1 MSRIHHLALVAL
13 AAVPLLLVCLA
24 VVAAKGGAAWPAAVV
39 WVIGVALLE
48 MVLWRTSGRPQR
60 ELLELLGAASNES
73 AGARIRELAAEA
85 ALDRTEHERMAAL
98 VEDLSSG
105 LGEGLV
111 VVDPDLKIRLINRVA
126 LRFCGVEQVRTG
138 AHLLELFREPEGVEA
153 FQAAAAGGRP
163 DPLLVSNPRG
173 LWEVRA
179 FPVRGGGAVGLLSE
193 VSLIRRASEFRRRF
207 VQDLSHE
214 LRSPLTV
221 LRTTVEAMEDELP
234 EELTEMLVRQVERVD
249 RLASELNELSS
260 IESGQVDLELGEV
273 APAEVVRDVLIDFRP
288 EAARSDVDLRCEVPD
303 DLRCWCDRRGL
314 YRVLSNLVDNSVKYN
329 RPGGWVRV
337 RGRGGEGT
345 AIIEVA
351 DSGEGIP
358 AGELQAVLQRFYRVD
373 RARTPGRGGLGLGLA
388 IVKHLVQV
396 MGGTLALDSR
406 EGVGTTVTVGF
417 PVAAP
422 GGEARSL
429 PEPQHEVAS
438 RGGSRRS

>member
-1 MSRIHHLALVAL
+1 MVAL
-13 AAVPLLLVCLA
+13 AAAPLLLVCLVVVVRMGGTAFPA
-24 VVAAKGGAAWPAAVV
+24 VAVWAV
-39 WVIGVALLE
+39 GVALLE
-48 MVLWRTSGRPQR
+48 LVLWRTIGRPQR
-60 ELLELLGAASNES
+60 ELLEGLGVTSSSE
-73 AGARIRELAAEA
+73 AGTKVRELEREAAE
-85 ALDRTEHERMAAL
+85 DRAERERTAVL

-111 VVDPDLKIRLINRVA
+111 VVDNDLKIRLINRVA
-126 LRFCGVEQVRTG
+126 LRFSGVEQVRTG

-153 FQAAAAGGRP
+153 FQSAAGGGRP
-163 DPLLVSNPRG
+163 EPILISNPRG

-193 VSLIRRASEFRRRF
+193 VSLIRRAAEFRRRF

-234 EELTEMLVRQVERVD
+234 AEWTEMLVRQVERVD
-249 RLASELNELSS
+249 RLASELSELAT

-273 APAEVVRDVLIDFRP
+273 APAEVVREVLADFRP
-288 EAARSDVDLRCEVPD
+288 EAARLDVDLRCEVEE

-314 YRVLSNLVDNSVKYN
+314 YRVLSNLVDNAVKYN

-337 RGRGGEGT
+337 RGRSHGGS
-345 AIIEVA
+345 AALEVS

-358 AGELQAVLQRFYRVD
+358 ASELQAVLQRFYRVD

-406 EGVGTTVTVGF
+406 EGVGTTVTLGF
-417 PVAAP
+417 PREAPPGAARP
-422 GGEARSL
+422 
-429 PEPQHEVAS
+429 AS
-438 RGGSRRS
+438 ESQP

>member
-1 MSRIHHLALVAL
+1 VTRGRHLAVAAL
-13 AAVPLLLVCLA
+13 AAVPLLLVCLVVVVRMGGTAFPA
-24 VVAAKGGAAWPAAVV
+24 VAVWAV
-39 WVIGVALLE
+39 GVALLE
-48 MVLWRTSGRPQR
+48 LVLWRTIGRPQR
-60 ELLELLGAASNES
+60 ELLELLGVTSNSE
-73 AGARIRELAAEA
+73 AGIKVREFEREAAE
-85 ALDRTEHERMAAL
+85 DRAERERTAVL

-111 VVDPDLKIRLINRVA
+111 VVDNDLKIRLINRVA
-126 LRFCGVEQVRTG
+126 LRFSGVEQVRTG

-153 FQAAAAGGRP
+153 FQSAAGGGRP
-163 DPLLVSNPRG
+163 EPILISNPRG

-179 FPVRGGGAVGLLSE
+179 FPVRGGGAVGLLAE
-193 VSLIRRASEFRRRF
+193 VSLIRRAAEFRRRF

-234 EELTEMLVRQVERVD
+234 AELTEMLVRQVERVD
-249 RLASELNELSS
+249 RLASELNELAS

-273 APAEVVRDVLIDFRP
+273 ILAEVAREVLTDFRP
-288 EAARSDVDLRCEVPD
+288 EAARLDVDVRCEVPE

-314 YRVLSNLVDNSVKYN
+314 YRVLSNLVDNAVKYN

-337 RGRGGEGT
+337 RGRSHEGS
-345 AIIEVA
+345 AVLEVS

-358 AGELQAVLQRFYRVD
+358 ASELKAVLQRFYRVD

-406 EGVGTTVTVGF
+406 EGVGTTVTLGF
-417 PVAAP
+417 PTEALPGAARP
-422 GGEARSL
+422 
-429 PEPQHEVAS
+429 AS
-438 RGGSRRS
+438 ESQP

>member
-1 MSRIHHLALVAL
+1 MTRGRHLAVAAL
-13 AAVPLLLVCLA
+13 AAVPLLLVCLVVVVRMGGTAFPA
-24 VVAAKGGAAWPAAVV
+24 VAVWAV
-39 WVIGVALLE
+39 GVALLE
-48 MVLWRTSGRPQR
+48 LVLWRTIGRPQR
-60 ELLELLGAASNES
+60 ELLELLGVTSNSE
-73 AGARIRELAAEA
+73 AGIKVREFEREAAE
-85 ALDRTEHERMAAL
+85 DRAERERTAVL

-111 VVDPDLKIRLINRVA
+111 VVDNDLKIRLINRVA
-126 LRFCGVEQVRTG
+126 LRFSGVEQVRTG

-153 FQAAAAGGRP
+153 FQSAAGGGRP
-163 DPLLVSNPRG
+163 EPILISNPRG

-179 FPVRGGGAVGLLSE
+179 FPVRGGGAVGLLAE
-193 VSLIRRASEFRRRF
+193 VSLIRRAAEFRRRF

-234 EELTEMLVRQVERVD
+234 AELTEMLVRQVERVD
-249 RLASELNELSS
+249 RLASELNELAS

-273 APAEVVRDVLIDFRP
+273 ILAEVAREVLTDFRP
-288 EAARSDVDLRCEVPD
+288 EAARLDVDVRCEVPE

-314 YRVLSNLVDNSVKYN
+314 YRVLSNLVDNAVKYN

-337 RGRGGEGT
+337 RGRSHEGS
-345 AIIEVA
+345 AVLEVS

-358 AGELQAVLQRFYRVD
+358 ASELKAVLQRFYRVD

-406 EGVGTTVTVGF
+406 EGVGTTVTLGF
-417 PVAAP
+417 PTEALPGAARP
-422 GGEARSL
+422 
-429 PEPQHEVAS
+429 AS
-438 RGGSRRS
+438 ESQP

>member
-1 MSRIHHLALVAL
+1 VTRGRHLAVVAL
-13 AAVPLLLVCLA
+13 AAAPLLLVCLLVVVRMGGTAFPA
-24 VVAAKGGAAWPAAVV
+24 VAV
-39 WVIGVALLE
+39 WVVGVALLE
-48 MVLWRTSGRPQR
+48 VVLWRTIGRPQR
-60 ELLELLGAASNES
+60 ELLDGIGATSSREV
-73 AGARIRELAAEA
+73 GTRVGELAAEA
-85 ALDRTEHERMAAL
+85 ALERTERERTAAL
-98 VEDLSSG
+98 IEDLSSG

-111 VVDPDLKIRLINRVA
+111 VVDTSLRIRLINRVA
-126 LRFCGVEQVRTG
+126 LRFCGVEQVRAG
-138 AHLLELFREPEGVEA
+138 AHLLELIREPDGVET

-163 DPLLVSNPRG
+163 DPVLIANPRG

-179 FPVRGGGAVGLLSE
+179 FPVRGGGAVGLVSE

-234 EELTEMLVRQVERVD
+234 AELTEMLVRQVERVD
-249 RLASELNELSS
+249 RLASELSELAT
-260 IESGQVDLELGEV
+260 IESGQLDLELGSV
-273 APAEVVRDVLIDFRP
+273 IAAEVVREVLADFRP
-288 EAARSDVDLRCEVPD
+288 EAARLDVDLRSEVAE

-314 YRVLSNLVDNSVKYN
+314 YRVLSNLVDNAVKYN

-337 RGRGGEGT
+337 RGRIADG
-345 AIIEVA
+345 AAVLEVV
-351 DSGEGIP
+351 DNGEGIP
-358 AGELQAVLQRFYRVD
+358 ASELKAVLQRFYRVD

-417 PVAAP
+417 PVEGPP
-422 GGEARSL
+422 GPPRPAGEPPA
-429 PEPQHEVAS
+429 
-438 RGGSRRS
+438 

>member
-1 MSRIHHLALVAL
+1 VSRVHHLALVAS

-24 VVAAKGGAAWPAAVV
+24 VVLARGGTAWPAAAV

-48 MVLWRTSGRPQR
+48 AVLWRTSGRPQR
-60 ELLELLGAASNES
+60 ELLELLGVPSSRAA
-73 AGARIRELAAEA
+73 GTRVRELEREA

-111 VVDPDLKIRLINRVA
+111 VVGTDLRIRLINRVA

-138 AHLLELFREPEGVEA
+138 AHLLEIFRDPEGIEA
-153 FQAAAAGGRP
+153 FQSAAAGGRP
-163 DPLLVSNPRG
+163 DPIIIANPRG

-193 VSLIRRASEFRRRF
+193 VSLIRRAAEFRRRF

-234 EELTEMLVRQVERVD
+234 AELTEMLVRQVERVD
-249 RLASELNELSS
+249 RLASELNELAT

-273 APAEVVRDVLIDFRP
+273 APAEVVREVLTDFRP
-288 EAARSDVDLRCEVPD
+288 EAAQLDVDLRCEVPE

-337 RGRGGEGT
+337 RGRSGEAS
-345 AIIEVA
+345 AILEVS

-358 AGELQAVLQRFYRVD
+358 ASELQAVLQRFYRVD

-406 EGVGTTVTVGF
+406 EGVGTTVTLSF
-417 PVAAP
+417 PVEPPANPQLA
-422 GGEARSL
+422 
-429 PEPQHEVAS
+429 PEPPA
-438 RGGSRRS
+438 

>member
-1 MSRIHHLALVAL
+1 MTRGRHLAVVAL
-13 AAVPLLLVCLA
+13 AAAPLLIVCLLVVAERGGSALLA
-24 VVAAKGGAAWPAAVV
+24 VVV
-39 WVIGVALLE
+39 WAIGFAILE
-48 MVLWRTSGRPQR
+48 VVLWRTGGRPQR
-60 ELLELLGAASNES
+60 ELLELLGVASSRAA
-73 AGARIRELAAEA
+73 GTRVRELTAEA
-85 ALDRTEHERMAAL
+85 ASERAERERTAAL
-98 VEDLSSG
+98 VEDLSSD

-111 VVDPDLKIRLINRVA
+111 VVDTDLRIRLINRVA
-126 LRFCGVEQVRTG
+126 LRFCGIEQVRAG

-153 FQAAAAGGRP
+153 FQSAAGGGRP
-163 DPLLVSNPRG
+163 DPIIISNPRG

-234 EELTEMLVRQVERVD
+234 AELAEMLVRQVERVD

-314 YRVLSNLVDNSVKYN
+314 YRVLSNLVDNAVKYN
-329 RPGGWVRV
+329 RPGGWVRL
-337 RGRGGEGT
+337 RGRSAEGST
-345 AIIEVA
+345 ILEVS

-358 AGELQAVLQRFYRVD
+358 ASELQAVLQRFYRVD

-406 EGVGTTVTVGF
+406 EGVGTTVTLSF
-417 PVAAP
+417 PIEAP
-422 GGEARSL
+422 GGELR
-429 PEPQHEVAS
+429 PAS
-438 RGGSRRS
+438 ESKP

>member
-1 MSRIHHLALVAL
+1 VTRRRH
-13 AAVPLLLVCLA
+13 LA
-24 VVAAKGGAAWPAAVV
+24 VVGLAAIPLLIACLVVVMAGGGSAGLVVAV
-39 WVIGVALLE
+39 WVVGVVILE
-48 MVLWRTSGRPQR
+48 LVLWRVGGRPQR
-60 ELLELLGAASNES
+60 ELLELLGVASNRT
-73 AGARIRELAAEA
+73 AGVRISELEREA
-85 ALDRTEHERMAAL
+85 ALDRAERERMAAL

-111 VVDPDLKIRLINRVA
+111 VVDTDLRIRLINRVA

-138 AHLLELFREPEGVEA
+138 AHLLEIFREPEGFEA
-153 FQAAAAGGRP
+153 FQSAAAGGRP
-163 DPLLVSNPRG
+163 DPIIIANPRG

-234 EELTEMLVRQVERVD
+234 AELTEMLVRQVERVD
-249 RLASELNELSS
+249 RLASELNELAS
-260 IESGQVDLELGEV
+260 IESGQIDLELSSV
-273 APAEVVRDVLIDFRP
+273 AAAEVVREVLVDFRP
-288 EAARSDVDLRCEVPD
+288 EAARVDVDLRCEVAD

-314 YRVLSNLVDNSVKYN
+314 YRVLSNLVDNAVKYN
-329 RPGGWVRV
+329 RPAGWVRV
-337 RGRGGEGT
+337 RGRTAEGLT
-345 AIIEVA
+345 ILEVS

-358 AGELQAVLQRFYRVD
+358 ASELQAVLQRFYRVD

-406 EGVGTTVTVGF
+406 EGVGTTVTLSF
-417 PVAAP
+417 PTAAPAVAA
-422 GGEARSL
+422 
-429 PEPQHEVAS
+429 EPS
-438 RGGSRRS
+438 SGSRP